1 MHTYTTKGTCSKA
14 INFDIKDGKVSN
26 VQFVGGCDGNT
37 HGVAALVEGMDANEA
52 IRRLKGI
59 DCRGR
64 GTSCPD
70 QLAKAIEQA
79 LS

>member
-14 INFDIKDGKVSN
+14 INFDIKDGKVTN